1 MHSETAGRRRVRRG
15 WVIGAAVMA
24 IFALTFAFLASS
36 ALGII
41 LAAVGGIGGY
51 LLGVPLLGGSA
62 RADLRRGQPSRNA
75 MAWTPFAVVL
85 GMFVLPRVF
94 ELIGL
99 SLGWALAAGASAF
112 LAAATYAT
120 SRSEQVFGSS
130 G

>member
-1 MHSETAGRRRVRRG
+1 MLSETAARQRVRRG
-15 WVIGAAVMA
+15 WVIGGAVMA
-24 IFALTFAFLASS
+24 VFALIFVFLASS
-36 ALGII
+36 VLGII
-41 LAAVGGIGGY
+41 LAAVGGVAGY
-51 LLGVPLLGGSA
+51 LLGVLLLRGSA

-75 MAWTPFAVVL
+75 MVWTPFAVVL
-85 GMFVLPRVF
+85 GMFLLPRVF

-130 G
+130 R